1 VPNDQRPEFEL
12 ASRAARRLADAGFGD
27 AVALVQTGSGLAAPD
42 LADVVTL
49 PWSEIDGFPR
59 ATAPGHRGALHHGT
73 WHGVPVLVLEGRLH
87 LYEGHEP
94 AHVVRPLR
102 AIGLLGVRI
111 AILTNA
117 AGGVRPGLVAGS
129 VVRVSDHLNLMRVD
143 PLSGAYD
150 ARFGERF
157 VVTAGRCHDA
167 ALGVSAHEVARTRSI
182 ELTDGVYA
190 ALPGPSFETPAEVAM
205 LRTLGADVVGMS
217 TVPEVLAATQLGMRT
232 LVLSLVANPA
242 GQVTTDATA
251 EDEVLEVGRT
261 HGARLMEVVAGVVE
275 RLGRESLA

>member
-1 VPNDQRPEFEL
+1 
-12 ASRAARRLADAGFGD
+12 
-27 AVALVQTGSGLAAPD
+27 
-42 LADVVTL
+42 
-49 PWSEIDGFPR
+49 
-59 ATAPGHRGALHHGT
+59 
-73 WHGVPVLVLEGRLH
+73 
-87 LYEGHEP
+87 
-94 AHVVRPLR
+94 
-102 AIGLLGVRI
+102 
-111 AILTNA
+111 
-117 AGGVRPGLVAGS
+117 